1 MDLELG
7 NSGPWVRVR
16 HGPEM
21 HILAPN
27 CWSGNTYP
35 KTFKLVAGKNGE
47 WEILENLVHSFS
59 FRSHPLFK
67 PFVFFWFGIH
77 KLARHL
83 HPVNW
88 KYCCARPIAAPRNGR
103 RDNVEGIMITW
114 GTSPPPILQIH
125 SLHQV
130 ATGTPSH
137 VPLQRR
143 AMIIA
148 IYRGFGNALVL
159 GPIVWSPQTGTR
171 HWNAFLVPISHL
183 FNWTILQFCGY
194 FDRKTMF
201 PHQEPWVR
209 GTPLEEHGT
218 NSPRGVLL
226 LTVLREHPPVG
237 G

>member
-67 PFVFFWFGIH
+67 PFIFFWFGIH

-137 VPLQRR
+137 VPLRCR
-143 AMIIA
+143 AMVLLVVA
-148 IYRGFGNALVL
+148 IFRGSVTFAWSLPRNWHWRAFVVEISFFFNWEFSSFFGHSILHSQSN
-159 GPIVWSPQTGTR
+159 WS
-171 HWNAFLVPISHL
+171 L
-183 FNWTILQFCGY
+183 FNGL
-194 FDRKTMF
+194 
-201 PHQEPWVR
+201 
-209 GTPLEEHGT
+209 GTWRDVE
-218 NSPRGVLL
+218 N
-226 LTVLREHPPVG
+226 
-237 G
+237 